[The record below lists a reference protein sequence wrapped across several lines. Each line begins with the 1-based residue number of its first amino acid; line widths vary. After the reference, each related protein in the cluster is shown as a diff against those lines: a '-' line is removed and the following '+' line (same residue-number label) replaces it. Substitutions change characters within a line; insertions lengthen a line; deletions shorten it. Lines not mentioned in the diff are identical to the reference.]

1 MFSRDEIL
9 KFINSHGH
17 VSIDDIRS
25 QFRLSASTARRAVAQ
40 LEKKGKAGRFHGGA
54 YSVNYGGVS
63 EVIARRDVNAEK
75 KNRIA
80 RAAAGIIAHDST
92 CIILGGSTV
101 GCICQFIKDMHM
113 TVITNS
119 ILVFDELKRCPTIRL
134 IVLGG
139 LYNPNEEE
147 LGGII
152 ANANLL
158 YLRADYLFM
167 GASSFDDRTGFI
179 NGNESIFLYHAC
191 LGACTE
197 VCVLVDSSKYNR
209 GGTSIA
215 AKPRQV
221 RHLFTD
227 SGLPP
232 AAVRNFRE
240 KGVIVTLI

>member
-1 MFSRDEIL
+1 MFNRDEVL

-17 VSIDDIRS
+17 VSIDDIRN
-25 QFRLSASTARRAVAQ
+25 QFRLSASTARRIVTQ
-40 LEKKGKAGRFHGGA
+40 LEKKGRAGRFHGGA
-54 YSVNYGGVS
+54 YSVNYSGIS
-63 EVIARRDVNAEK
+63 EVIVRRDVNAEK
-75 KNRIA
+75 KTRIA
-80 RAAAGIIAHDST
+80 RAAAGIIAHGST

-101 GCICQFIKDMHM
+101 GYMCKFIKDKHM

-119 ILVFDELKRCPTIRL
+119 ILIFNELKRCPTIRL

-139 LYNPNEEE
+139 LDNPNEEE

-167 GASSFDDRTGFI
+167 GASSFDDRAGFI
-179 NGNESIFLYHAC
+179 NNNESISLYHTC
-191 LGACTE
+191 ISACTE
-197 VCVLVDSSKYNR
+197 VCVLVDSSKYNC

-227 SGLPP
+227 SGLS
-232 AAVRNFRE
+232 AEATRNFRE
-240 KGVIVTLI
+240 KGVLVTLI